1 MWLWQP
7 KVIYSSSQNDMEGNR
22 SIRYTVRLTSKEDI
36 EMKSAMELEG
46 YKSVAKYIRHRLLS
60 KDIRRRNLR
69 IRDENLEKRFSLFVA
84 DMKKIG
90 VNYNQ
95 VVKAVNILMKQR
107 ETNGRGTFSRRSMI
121 QKCTELEAL
130 TKMMIDTMEKMSQ
143 EINDS
148 NT

>member
-1 MWLWQP
+1 
-7 KVIYSSSQNDMEGNR
+7 MEENR
-22 SIRYTVRLTSKEDI
+22 SIRYTIRLTSKEDI
-36 EMKSAMELEG
+36 EMRSAMELEG
-46 YKSVAKYIRHRLLS
+46 YKSIAKYIRHRLLS

-69 IRDENLEKRFSLFVA
+69 IRDENLEKRFVLFVA

-107 ETNGRGTFSRRSMI
+107 TNGRGTFSRRSMI

-130 TKMMIDTMEKMSQ
+130 TKTMIDAMEKMCQ

-148 NT
+148 NI